1 MRDTEAVADL
11 EFALE
16 SRMPAAAFSTDFTQ
30 TAHKGVDLVMTSSHG
45 EKWSF
50 QVKSLSRADPSRVN
64 AMVSKMRQERPDA
77 LVVLVADQVPQ
88 ASRDIL
94 ADAGWGYLDRRGHL
108 RIMDASSHLF
118 VDVDVDPMT
127 RATPQP
133 REPIR
138 GTSGISYAAALL
150 MNPTEPIALREVARR
165 ACLAVSTVSEAA
177 RSIRDAALIGRD
189 GRPLSH
195 DLFWALSDV
204 WRPERIPLLDMPNA
218 GEVATTNALGVFGDP
233 AEPGWAVTGDVAAAG
248 YGAPIAIGSGFP
260 PDFYVPDRVT
270 ATNAARTYGV
280 ASDPNAAACT
290 VAVAPTRLA
299 CVPRF
304 GVNAQVG
311 AVPDFFFTHALFVAL
326 DLASDKARGSEILSG
341 WIPPQGFTRV
351 W

>member
-1 MRDTEAVADL
+1 MREAEAVADL
-11 EFALE
+11 EFALD
-16 SRMPAAAFSTDFTQ
+16 SRMPAAAFSTDSTQ
-30 TAHKGVDLVMTSSHG
+30 TAHKGVDLVMTSPG
-45 EKWSF
+45 GDKWLF
-50 QVKSLSRADPSRVN
+50 LVKSLARADPSRVS
-64 AMVSKMRQERPDA
+64 AMVSKMRQEWPNA
-77 LVVLVADQVPQ
+77 LVVLVADEVPQ
-88 ASRDIL
+88 ASRYIL

-127 RATPQP
+127 RATPRP

-138 GTSGISYAAALL
+138 GASGISYAAALL
-150 MNPTEPIALREVARR
+150 MNPTEPISLREVARR
-165 ACLAVSTVSEAA
+165 ARLAVSTVSEAA

-189 GRPLSH
+189 GRPLSN
-195 DLFWALSDV
+195 DLFWALSDA
-204 WRPERIPLLDMPNA
+204 WRPERIPLLEMPKA
-218 GEVATTNALGVFGDP
+218 GEAATTDALAVFGDP
-233 AEPGWAVTGDVAAAG
+233 AEPGWAVTGDVAAAA
-248 YGAPIAIGSGFP
+248 YGAPMAISSGFP

-304 GVNAQVG
+304 EAKAQVG
-311 AVPDFFFTHALFVAL
+311 AVPQFFFTHPLFVAL

-341 WIPPQGFTRV
+341 WIPPRGFTRV

>member
-1 MRDTEAVADL
+1 MREAEAVADL
-11 EFALE
+11 EFALD
-16 SRMPAAAFSTDFTQ
+16 SRMPTAAFSTDSTE
-30 TAHKGVDLVMTSSHG
+30 TALKGVDLVMTSPG
-45 EKWSF
+45 GDKWLF
-50 QVKSLSRADPSRVN
+50 QVKSLSRADPSRVS
-64 AMVSKMRQERPDA
+64 AMVSKMRQQWPDA
-77 LVVLVADQVPQ
+77 VVVLVADEVPK

-138 GTSGISYAAALL
+138 GASGISYAAALL
-150 MNPTEPIALREVARR
+150 MNPTEPISLREVARR
-165 ACLAVSTVSEAA
+165 AHLAVSTVSEAA
-177 RSIRDAALIGRD
+177 RSIREAALIGRD
-189 GRPLSH
+189 GRPLSN
-195 DLFWALSDV
+195 DLFWALSDA
-204 WRPERIPLLDMPNA
+204 WRPERIPILDMPKS
-218 GEVATTNALGVFGDP
+218 GEVATTDALGVFGDP
-233 AEPGWAVTGDVAAAG
+233 TEPGWAISGDVAAAA
-248 YGAPIAIGSGFP
+248 YGAPMAISSGFP

-280 ASDPNAAACT
+280 APDRNSAACT

-304 GVNAQVG
+304 EAKAQVD
-311 AVPDFFFTHALFVAL
+311 AVAEFFFTHALFVAL
-326 DLASDKARGSEILSG
+326 DLASDKARGSEILSD
-341 WIPPQGFTRV
+341 WNPPQGFTRV

>member
-1 MRDTEAVADL
+1 
-11 EFALE
+11 
-16 SRMPAAAFSTDFTQ
+16 MPAAAFSTDFTQ
-30 TAHKGVDLVMTSSHG
+30 TAHKGVDLVMTSSDG
-45 EKWSF
+45 DKWLF
-50 QVKSLSRADPSRVN
+50 QVKSLSRADPSRVS
-64 AMVSKMRQERPDA
+64 AMVSKMRQEWPDA
-77 LVVLVADQVPQ
+77 LVVLVADEVPQ

-94 ADAGWGYLDRRGHL
+94 ADAGWGYLDRRGH
-108 RIMDASSHLF
+108 HLF

-138 GTSGISYAAALL
+138 GASGISYAAALL
-150 MNPTEPIALREVARR
+150 MNPTEPISLREVARR
-165 ACLAVSTVSEAA
+165 ARLAVSTVSEAA

-189 GRPLSH
+189 GRPLSN
-195 DLFWALSDV
+195 DLFWALSDA
-204 WRPERIPLLDMPNA
+204 WRPERIPLLDMPKP

-233 AEPGWAVTGDVAAAG
+233 AEPGWTVTGDIAAAA

-280 ASDPNAAACT
+280 ASDANAAACT

-304 GVNAQVG
+304 EAKAQVG
-311 AVPDFFFTHALFVAL
+311 AVPEFFFTHALFVAL

>member
-1 MRDTEAVADL
+1 
-11 EFALE
+11 
-16 SRMPAAAFSTDFTQ
+16 
-30 TAHKGVDLVMTSSHG
+30 
-45 EKWSF
+45 
-50 QVKSLSRADPSRVN
+50 
-64 AMVSKMRQERPDA
+64 
-77 LVVLVADQVPQ
+77 
-88 ASRDIL
+88 
-94 ADAGWGYLDRRGHL
+94 
-108 RIMDASSHLF
+108 MDASSHLF

-127 RATPQP
+127 RVTPRP

-138 GTSGISYAAALL
+138 GAAGVSYAAALL
-150 MNPTEPIALREVARR
+150 MNPTEPISLREVARR
-165 ACLAVSTVSEAA
+165 AHLAVSTVSEAA
-177 RSIRDAALIGRD
+177 RSIREAALIGRD
-189 GRPLSH
+189 GRPLSN

-204 WRPERIPLLDMPNA
+204 WRPERIPLLDMPKP
-218 GEVATTNALGVFGDP
+218 GEVATTNALRVFGDP
-233 AEPGWAVTGDVAAAG
+233 AEPGWAVTGDVAAAA
-248 YGAPIAIGSGFP
+248 YGAPMAISSGFP

-304 GVNAQVG
+304 EAKANVG
-311 AVPDFFFTHALFVAL
+311 AVREFFFTHPLFVAL